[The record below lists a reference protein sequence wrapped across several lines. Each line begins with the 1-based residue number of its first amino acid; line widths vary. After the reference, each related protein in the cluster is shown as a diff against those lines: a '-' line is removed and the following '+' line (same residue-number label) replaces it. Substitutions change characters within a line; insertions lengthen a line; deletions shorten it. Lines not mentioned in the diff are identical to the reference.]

1 MISPFVLLFVS
12 SIFAQCP
19 YHPKSFYLP
28 NVGNEPEISTA
39 FSSLSQRISQA
50 MPIFNK
56 TLGATALTVS
66 VSFFN
71 ETVFFNGVGVR
82 RYDLPTLDAPD
93 LNTIFRIGSVSKL
106 FTSLLVLVAVDQ
118 GLIGGLDEPI
128 SRTVPFSMLAPYSH
142 DSLGSITDI
151 TW

>member
-1 MISPFVLLFVS
+1 
-12 SIFAQCP
+12 
-19 YHPKSFYLP
+19 
-28 NVGNEPEISTA
+28 
-39 FSSLSQRISQA
+39 
-50 MPIFNK
+50 
-56 TLGATALTVS
+56 